1 MYKWKVWENLK
12 PHSWWETEVLGGG
25 SGDGDG
31 DGGDFLRA

>member
-31 DGGDFLRA
+31 GDFLRA